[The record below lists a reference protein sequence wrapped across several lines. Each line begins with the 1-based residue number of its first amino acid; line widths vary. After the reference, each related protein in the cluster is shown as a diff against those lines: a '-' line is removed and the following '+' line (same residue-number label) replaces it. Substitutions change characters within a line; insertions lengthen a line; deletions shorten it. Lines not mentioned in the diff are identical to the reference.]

1 MMVKDYLIS
10 EEKNARGN
18 FKHIVYSIKLFKELG
33 LSFRDFFID
42 FEEMVMTVRKN
53 LLQDNPPIQDS
64 TVVAIKKVVIDK
76 SREDSIVAYDPEIK
90 NSRRSA
96 QQLNTTFSFQIF
108 ELFQAFYKCKDP
120 SDPPSSIAQLWPW
133 GSVSND
139 EISDLFSL
147 LSDCIG

>member
-33 LSFRDFFID
+33 FSFRNFFIGS
-42 FEEMVMTVRKN
+42 EEMVMTVRKN
-53 LLQDNPPIQDS
+53 LIEGTPPIQDS

-76 SREDSIVAYDPEIK
+76 SREYSIVAYDPEIK
-90 NSRRSA
+90 NSHRRA
-96 QQLNTTFSFQIF
+96 RQFNTTFSFQIF
-108 ELFQAFYKCKDP
+108 ELFKAFYKCKDP

-133 GSVSND
+133 VSVSND
-139 EISDLFSL
+139 EISDLISL